1 METTTAATVTE
12 QHGHTGDPGPETAT
26 GQAGHTGDAVPG
38 TATGHTGDAVPG
50 IVAGRDGQ
58 ARPGIMTGR
67 AAPGTASGP
76 PPLRRNLRFQTLW
89 IGMTASTIGVSV
101 GDVAYPLIILALT
114 GSPAK
119 AGLFGAVQAIGM
131 LAAGL
136 PAGSLADR
144 YDSRTIVIATEA
156 ARAAVTAGVVVAL
169 MAGWLSLPLLFAAAA
184 LLGIGQAVKGAAGLL
199 LMRSMV
205 APEQLTRALTQD
217 EVRMNGAALAGPAL
231 GGALYGV
238 HALAHALPFVFTA
251 GSFLVALAAAALMT
265 IVPSQTRDVR
275 VRVPPADR
283 PGSTAPPES
292 TAPPG
297 STAPSGG
304 MLAGL
309 RTLWDQPMLRAA
321 TMLIMFVNTIGA
333 GLELVIIVILRHQ
346 AVPPGMIGLALGAG
360 AAGGLAG
367 APLVGILHRLRP
379 GVLML
384 GMCLLDVLIL
394 ALLAVPFGP
403 WWVAGLLFIIML
415 GVPAIR
421 VLVDIL
427 VIRQA
432 PPEQRGRVVAALM
445 TLIGLGMPVGL
456 AGCGLLLQYLPA
468 QAAMLTLAAVEAAG
482 VAYCA
487 TKRQLWQARWPVDPA
502 A

>member
-1 METTTAATVTE
+1 MDTTATAAVTGRAEDTTTTAAV
-12 QHGHTGDPGPETAT
+12 
-26 GQAGHTGDAVPG
+26 
-38 TATGHTGDAVPG
+38 
-50 IVAGRDGQ
+50 
-58 ARPGIMTGR
+58 TGR
-67 AAPGTASGP
+67 AEDVGDAEPGTGIAQAVAGTAIGAQ
-76 PPLRRNLRFQTLW
+76 PLRRNLRFQTLW
-89 IGMTASTIGVSV
+89 IGMTASTVGVSV
-101 GDVAYPLIILALT
+101 ADVAYPLIILAMT
-114 GSPAK
+114 GSPAW
-119 AGLFGAVQAIGM
+119 AGLFAAVQAVGM

-144 YDSRTIVIATEA
+144 YDCRTIVIATEA
-156 ARAAVTAGVVVAL
+156 ARAAVTGGVVVAL
-169 MAGWLSLPLLFAAAA
+169 AADRLSLPLLLAAAA
-184 LLGIGQAVKGAAGLL
+184 LLGIGQAIKGAAGLL
-199 LMRSMV
+199 LTRSVV

-217 EVRMNGAALAGPAL
+217 EVRMNGAALAGPAI

-238 HALAHALPFVFTA
+238 RALAHALPFMFTA
-251 GSFLVALAAAALMT
+251 GSFLVALAATALMVV
-265 IVPSQTRDVR
+265 VPGHTRDDRVR
-275 VRVPPADR
+275 VRPADQ
-283 PGSTAPPES
+283 PEGTA
-292 TAPPG
+292 G
-297 STAPSGG
+297 SGG

-309 RTLWDQPMLRAA
+309 RTLWDQPVLRAA

-333 GLELVIIVILRHQ
+333 GFDLVIIVILRHQ
-346 AVPPGMIGLALGAG
+346 AVAPGMIGVALGVG

-367 APLVGILHRLRP
+367 ASLVGILHRLRP
-379 GVLML
+379 GVLLL

-432 PPEQRGRVVAALM
+432 PPAQRGRVVAALM
-445 TLIGLGMPVGL
+445 TLIGLGMPVGV

-468 QAAMLTLAAVEAAG
+468 QAAMLTLAAIEAAA
-482 VAYCA
+482 VAYCS
-487 TKRQLWQARWPVDPA
+487 TKRRLWLARWPGDPA

>member
-1 METTTAATVTE
+1 MDAIT
-12 QHGHTGDPGPETAT
+12 T
-26 GQAGHTGDAVPG
+26 GQARDAVTRPV
-38 TATGHTGDAVPG
+38 TG
-50 IVAGRDGQ
+50 Q
-58 ARPGIMTGR
+58 
-67 AAPGTASGP
+67 AAPGTATVQL
-76 PPLRRNLRFQTLW
+76 PLRRNLRFQTLW
-89 IGMTASTIGVSV
+89 IGMTASTVGVSV
-101 GDVAYPLIILALT
+101 ADVAYPLIILAMT
-114 GSPAK
+114 GSPAW
-119 AGLFGAVQAIGM
+119 AGLFAAVQAIGM
-131 LAAGL
+131 LVAGL
-136 PAGSLADR
+136 PAGSLADQ

-169 MAGWLSLPLLFAAAA
+169 VAGWLSLPLLLAAAA
-184 LLGIGQAVKGAAGLL
+184 LLGAGQAVKGAAGLL
-199 LMRSMV
+199 LMRSVV

-238 HALAHALPFVFTA
+238 HALAHSLPFMFTA
-251 GSFLVALAAAALMT
+251 GSFLVALAAAALMAA
-265 IVPSQTRDVR
+265 VPGQTRDDR
-275 VRVPPADR
+275 VRPRPAEQPD
-283 PGSTAPPES
+283 GTA
-292 TAPPG
+292 G
-297 STAPSGG
+297 SGG
-304 MLAGL
+304 MLVGL
-309 RTLWDQPMLRAA
+309 RTLWDQPVLRAA

-333 GLELVIIVILRHQ
+333 GLDLVIIVILRHQ
-346 AVPPGMIGLALGAG
+346 AVAPGVIGLALGVG

-403 WWVAGLLFIIML
+403 WWVAGLLFTIML

-445 TLIGLGMPVGL
+445 TLIGLGMPVGV

-468 QAAMLTLAAVEAAG
+468 QAAMLTLAGLEAAG

-487 TKRQLWQARWPVDPA
+487 TKRQLRQARWPADPSM
-502 A
+502 

>member
-1 METTTAATVTE
+1 MSTTTTAIVTE
-12 QHGHTGDPGPETAT
+12 QA
-26 GQAGHTGDAVPG
+26 AAG
-38 TATGHTGDAVPG
+38 TA
-50 IVAGRDGQ
+50 I
-58 ARPGIMTGR
+58 
-67 AAPGTASGP
+67 GP

-89 IGMTASTIGVSV
+89 IGMTASTVGVSV
-101 GDVAYPLIILALT
+101 ADVAYPLIILAMT
-114 GSPAK
+114 GSPGL
-119 AGLFGAVQAIGM
+119 AGLFAAVQAVGM

-144 YDSRTIVIATEA
+144 YDRRTIVIATEA
-156 ARAAVTAGVVVAL
+156 ARAAVTAGVVMAL
-169 MAGWLSLPLLFAAAA
+169 AAGWLSLPLLLAAAA

-199 LMRSMV
+199 LMREVV

-217 EVRMNGAALAGPAL
+217 EVRMNGAALAGPAI

-251 GSFLVALAAAALMT
+251 GSFLVALAAAALMAV
-265 IVPSQTRDVR
+265 VPGQARDARVQVR
-275 VRVPPADR
+275 PADQ
-283 PGSTAPPES
+283 PEDTDGS
-292 TAPPG
+292 G
-297 STAPSGG
+297 S

-309 RTLWDQPMLRAA
+309 RTLWDQPVLRAA

-333 GLELVIIVILRHQ
+333 GLDLVIIVILRHQ
-346 AVPPGMIGLALGAG
+346 AVPPDMIGVALGAG
-360 AAGGLAG
+360 AAGGLVG

-403 WWVAGLLFIIML
+403 WWVAGLLFIVML

-421 VLVDIL
+421 VMVDIL

-445 TLIGLGMPVGL
+445 TLIGLGIPAGL
-456 AGCGLLLQYLPA
+456 AGCGLLLQYVPA
-468 QAAMLTLAAVEAAG
+468 QAAMLTLAAIEAAG
-482 VAYCA
+482 VAYCS
-487 TKRQLWQARWPVDPA
+487 TKRQLWQARWPADPA

>member
-1 METTTAATVTE
+1 MTTTTTAATGE
-12 QHGHTGDPGPETAT
+12 QDGTRTA
-26 GQAGHTGDAVPG
+26 
-38 TATGHTGDAVPG
+38 
-50 IVAGRDGQ
+50 IE
-58 ARPGIMTGR
+58 
-67 AAPGTASGP
+67 P

-89 IGMTASTIGVSV
+89 IGMTASTVGVSV
-101 GDVAYPLIILALT
+101 ADVAYPLIILAMT
-114 GSPAK
+114 GSPAL
-119 AGLFGAVQAIGM
+119 AGLFAAVQAVGM
-131 LAAGL
+131 LVAGL

-169 MAGWLSLPLLFAAAA
+169 VAGWLSLPLLLVAAA
-184 LLGIGQAVKGAAGLL
+184 LLGIGQAIKGAAGLL
-199 LMRSMV
+199 LMRAVV

-217 EVRMNGAALAGPAL
+217 EVRMNGAALAGPAI

-251 GSFLVALAAAALMT
+251 GSFLVALAAAALMAV
-265 IVPSQTRDVR
+265 VPGQTRDAGVQVR
-275 VRVPPADR
+275 PAER
-283 PGSTAPPES
+283 PEGTA
-292 TAPPG
+292 G
-297 STAPSGG
+297 SGG

-309 RTLWDQPMLRAA
+309 RTLWDQPVLRAA

-333 GLELVIIVILRHQ
+333 GLDLVIIVILRHQ
-346 AVPPGMIGLALGAG
+346 AVPPGMIGVALGAG

-367 APLVGILHRLRP
+367 APLVGVLHRLRP

-403 WWVAGLLFIIML
+403 WWVAGLLFIVML

-421 VLVDIL
+421 VMVDIL

-432 PPEQRGRVVAALM
+432 PPEQRGRAVAALM
-445 TLIGLGMPVGL
+445 TLIGLGIPAGL

-482 VAYCA
+482 VAYCS
-487 TKRQLWQARWPVDPA
+487 TKRQLWQARWPAEPLAV
-502 A
+502 

>member
-1 METTTAATVTE
+1 MTAAV
-12 QHGHTGDPGPETAT
+12 T
-26 GQAGHTGDAVPG
+26 GQAAG
-38 TATGHTGDAVPG
+38 TA
-50 IVAGRDGQ
+50 I
-58 ARPGIMTGR
+58 
-67 AAPGTASGP
+67 GP
-76 PPLRRNLRFQTLW
+76 APLRRNLPFQTLW
-89 IGMTASTIGVSV
+89 IGMTASTVGVSV
-101 GDVAYPLIILALT
+101 ADVAYPLIILAMT
-114 GSPAK
+114 GSPAL
-119 AGLFGAVQAIGM
+119 AGLFAAVQAAGM
-131 LAAGL
+131 LVAGL

-169 MAGWLSLPLLFAAAA
+169 MAGQLSLPLLLAAAA
-184 LLGIGQAVKGAAGLL
+184 LLGIGQAIKGAAGLL
-199 LMRSMV
+199 LMRSVV

-217 EVRMNGAALAGPAL
+217 EVRMNGAALAGPAI

-238 HALAHALPFVFTA
+238 HALAHALPFMFTA
-251 GSFLVALAAAALMT
+251 GSFLVALAAAALMAV
-265 IVPSQTRDVR
+265 VPGQTRSVQVR
-275 VRVPPADR
+275 PADR
-283 PGSTAPPES
+283 AEDATGSDGAAGSDGTA
-292 TAPPG
+292 G
-297 STAPSGG
+297 SGG

-309 RTLWDQPMLRAA
+309 RTLWDQPVLRAA

-333 GLELVIIVILRHQ
+333 GLDLVIIVILRHQ
-346 AVPPGMIGLALGAG
+346 AVPSGEIGLALGAG

-367 APLVGILHRLRP
+367 APLVRILHRLRP

-403 WWVAGLLFIIML
+403 WWVAGLLFIVML

-421 VLVDIL
+421 VMVDIL

-445 TLIGLGMPVGL
+445 TLIGLGIPAGL
-456 AGCGLLLQYLPA
+456 AGCGLLLQYVPA
-468 QAAMLTLAAVEAAG
+468 QAAMLALAAIEAAG

-487 TKRQLWQARWPVDPA
+487 TKRQLRQARWPTDPSA
-502 A
+502 